1 MPAITFVRYT
11 VVTEGREP
19 VQYRSEEG
27 ITLREV
33 LTEELGVN
41 PSKHDVLVNGI
52 TAGDLDVVVN
62 NGDSIV
68 LATEKYSSG
77 NAAA

>member
-11 VVTEGREP
+11 VV
-19 VQYRSEEG
+19 S
-27 ITLREV
+27 EV

-68 LATEKYSSG
+68 LATKKYSSG